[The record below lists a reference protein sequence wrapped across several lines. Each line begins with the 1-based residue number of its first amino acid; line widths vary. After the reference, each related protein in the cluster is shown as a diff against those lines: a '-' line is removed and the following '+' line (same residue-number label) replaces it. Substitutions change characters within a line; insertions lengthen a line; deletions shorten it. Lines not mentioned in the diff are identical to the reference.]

1 MTEPSRAAELAAAA
15 AQLAAAAAELAA
27 AAAGDAGV
35 DLVDGPDL
43 TGDQLGE
50 LSRLFD
56 DVWQRDVTAMGG
68 IISREVLWVLV
79 HTGGQVT
86 AAFAD
91 GRMVAGTAAFLGRD
105 DAGMHLHSH
114 LSAVRPAQAGR
125 GVGRTL
131 KLHQMA
137 WCRAHGL
144 NRVLWTFDPLVRR
157 NAVLNLLALGARPV
171 EFHEDLYGPMADG
184 RNVGLPTD
192 RFLVEWDLDD
202 RRVARATAGDRTEPD
217 LAALRHTG
225 AETVLEVGDD
235 DAPLVTASDA
245 PRQLARVPA
254 DIEALRARS
263 PDLGRAWT
271 DALRATIGSAMRG
284 GYRVSGI
291 TRDGVYVLVDRRGV
305 EELR

>member
-1 MTEPSRAAELAAAA
+1 MTEPSRAAELATT
-15 AQLAAAAAELAA
+15 AAELAA
-27 AAAGDAGV
+27 AAASSAGV

-43 TGDQLGE
+43 TGEQLGE
-50 LSRLFD
+50 MSRLFD
-56 DVWQRDVTAMGG
+56 AVWQRDVAAMGG

-86 AAFAD
+86 AAFAE
-91 GRMVAGTAAFLGRD
+91 GRMVGGTAAFLGQD
-105 DAGMHLHSH
+105 DGGLHLHSH
-114 LSAVRPAQAGR
+114 LSAVVAEHAGR
-125 GVGRTL
+125 GVGRAL

-137 WCRAHGL
+137 WCRSHGL

-157 NAVLNLLALGARPV
+157 NAVFNLLALGARPV

-184 RNVGLPTD
+184 RNVGFPTD

-202 RRVARATAGDRTEPD
+202 RRVERATAGDRTEPD
-217 LAALRHTG
+217 LAALRHSG
-225 AETVLEVGDD
+225 AQMVLDVGDD
-235 DAPLVTASDA
+235 DAPVMTLSEA

-254 DIEALRARS
+254 DVEALRVRR
-263 PDLGRAWT
+263 PDLGHAWT
-271 DALRATIGSAMRG
+271 QALRSTIGAAVRG

-291 TRDGVYVLVDRRGV
+291 TRDGVYLLADRRGV

>member
-15 AQLAAAAAELAA
+15 A
-27 AAAGDAGV
+27 GHAGV

-43 TGDQLGE
+43 SGDQLGA

-56 DVWQRDVTAMGG
+56 DVWERDLAAMGG
-68 IISREVLWVLV
+68 IITREVLWVLV

-91 GRMVAGTAAFLGRD
+91 GRMIGGTAAFLGRD
-105 DAGMHLHSH
+105 DQGIHLHSH
-114 LSAVRPAQAGR
+114 LSAVLADHTGR
-125 GVGRTL
+125 GVGRAL
-131 KLHQMA
+131 KLHQVA
-137 WCRAHGL
+137 WCKDRGID
-144 NRVLWTFDPLVRR
+144 RVLWTFDPLVRR
-157 NAVLNLLALGARPV
+157 NAVFNLLALGARPV
-171 EFHEDLYGPMADG
+171 AFYEDLYGPMADG

-202 RRVARATAGDRTEPD
+202 RRVQRAVAGDRAEPD
-217 LAALRHTG
+217 LQALQRTG
-225 AETVLEVGDD
+225 AEFVLDVGDD
-235 DAPLVTASDA
+235 DLPSITASSS

-254 DIEALRARS
+254 DIESLRRS
-263 PDLGRAWT
+263 HPEVAGAWV
-271 DALRATIGSAMRG
+271 DALRVTVGAAVAA

-291 TRDGVYVLVDRRGV
+291 TRDGVYVLVARGGL

>member
-1 MTEPSRAAELAAAA
+1 MTEPSPTADHAAAAELSVAVELAAAA
-15 AQLAAAAAELAA
+15 AA
-27 AAAGDAGV
+27 DAGV
-35 DLVDGPDL
+35 RLVDGPDL

-56 DVWQRDVTAMGG
+56 EVWQRDVAGMGG
-68 IISREVLWVLV
+68 IITREVLWVLV

-86 AAFAD
+86 AAFTD
-91 GRMVAGTAAFLGRD
+91 GHMVAGTAAFLGRD
-105 DAGMHLHSH
+105 DTGLHLHSH

-125 GVGRTL
+125 GVGRAL

-137 WCRAHGL
+137 WCRRRNL
-144 NRVLWTFDPLVRR
+144 NRVLWTYDPLVRR
-157 NAVLNLLALGARPV
+157 NAVFNLLALGSRPV

-217 LAALRHTG
+217 LPALRLTG

-235 DAPLVTASDA
+235 DAPLVSPSDA

-254 DIEALRARS
+254 DIEALRVRS

-271 DALRATIGSAMRG
+271 DALRTTIGRAMRG